1 MHSVAGGKSTTNKNR
16 KMKKKINRVNEIQ
29 NGNKKFVVQLDN
41 SVITRV

>member
-16 KMKKKINRVNEIQ
+16 KMKNQIDRVNEIQ
-29 NGNKKFVVQLDN
+29 YANKKFVVRLDK